1 MRSHQMNK
9 RGKKGE
15 ENMSSQ
21 SIKLRMV
28 SLLALLF
35 FATAAIAAEK
45 TSATDAA
52 KGAVKDPKATAQK
65 AIPQQVRK
73 ELVSAGATAAAKKA
87 FDKAS
92 EELYPK
98 AKQEG
103 NLIVYSVWDVEHL
116 KVITDAFM
124 KRYPG
129 IKATYWQGRNPE
141 IVTRALTELQG
152 GQSSFDVVLSDNAP
166 PVIRAAGGIQSYET
180 VQKDVL
186 YLHDPTMPTVSL
198 QIQALAYNSRKTK
211 PADLPKSWEEV
222 ANPKYKGQIALDD
235 PMRAG
240 PLSSMLSGLKTQWND
255 DARFNNF
262 LKGLKALS
270 VPVHK
275 STSAMFRLVI
285 SGEYNICM
293 PALLHDVMEE
303 MHKGTPIN
311 YVKSAPPVVFPRQ
324 AGIYVKAPNPNAGKL
339 FAEWLI
345 SEEGQ
350 KTIDSIGR
358 ETSRNDFKSKTSI
371 ESAFG
376 KGTKPLPVT
385 DKGFLEDPKKWL
397 DTYVKPIWEG

>member
-1 MRSHQMNK
+1 MFRKSTMAA
-9 RGKKGE
+9 
-15 ENMSSQ
+15 
-21 SIKLRMV
+21 
-28 SLLALLF
+28 ALSAGFLF
-35 FATAAIAAEK
+35 ASGALAAEK
-45 TSATDAA
+45 A
-52 KGAVKDPKATAQK
+52 AVKDAIKEPKAAAQK
-65 AIPQQVRK
+65 ALPGQVRK
-73 ELVSAGATAAAKKA
+73 EAGSADATAAAKKA
-87 FDKAS
+87 FERVS
-92 EELYPK
+92 QELYPK

-141 IVTRALTELQG
+141 IVTRVLTEFQG
-152 GQSSFDVVLSDNAP
+152 GQASFDIVLSDNAP
-166 PVIRAAGGIQSYET
+166 PVIRAAGGITPYET

-186 YLHDPTMPTVSL
+186 YLHDPTLPTVSL
-198 QIQALAYNSRKTK
+198 QIQALAFNTK
-211 PADLPKSWEEV
+211 KMKAADMPKSWEEV
-222 ANPKYKGQIALDD
+222 ANPKFKGMIALDD

-262 LKGLKALS
+262 LKGLKALN

-303 MHKGTPIN
+303 MHKGTPVS
-311 YVKSAPPVVFPRQ
+311 YVKTVPPVVFPRQ
-324 AGIYVKAPNPNAGKL
+324 AGLYAKAPNPNAGKL

-345 SEEGQ
+345 SDEGQ
-350 KTIDSIGR
+350 KTVDSIGR

-371 ESAFG
+371 ESAYG
-376 KGTKPLPVT
+376 KNVKPVPVT
-385 DKGFLEDPKKWL
+385 DKLFLEDPKKWL
-397 DTYVKPIWEG
+397 DTFVKPIWEG

>member
-1 MRSHQMNK
+1 MLQKSTAA
-9 RGKKGE
+9 
-15 ENMSSQ
+15 
-21 SIKLRMV
+21 
-28 SLLALLF
+28 LAL
-35 FATAAIAAEK
+35 AACFSFTSVALAAEK
-45 TSATDAA
+45 T
-52 KGAVKDPKATAQK
+52 GAQK
-65 AIPQQVRK
+65 PVPSQVRK
-73 ELVSAGATAAAKKA
+73 EASSAGATAQAAKA
-87 FDKAS
+87 FEKAS
-92 EELYPK
+92 AELYPK

-103 NLIVYSVWDVEHL
+103 NLVVYSVWDVEHL
-116 KVITDAFM
+116 RVITDAFM

-129 IKATYWQGRNPE
+129 IKASYWQGRNPE
-141 IVTRALTELQG
+141 IVTRVLTELQG

-166 PVIRAAGGIQSYET
+166 PVIRAAGGIMPYET

-186 YLHDPTMPTVSL
+186 YLHDPTLPTVSL
-198 QIQALAYNSRKTK
+198 QIQALAYNTRKMK
-211 PADLPKSWEEV
+211 PADLPKSWEDV
-222 ANPKYKGQIALDD
+222 ANPKYKGMIALDD

-255 DARFNNF
+255 DARFNKF
-262 LKGLKALS
+262 LTGLKALN

-303 MHKGTPIN
+303 THKGTPIS

-324 AGIYVKAPNPNAGKL
+324 AGIYAKSPHPNAAKL

-345 SEEGQ
+345 SDEGQ
-350 KTIDSIGR
+350 KTIDSVGR

-371 ESAFG
+371 DSAYG
-376 KGTKPLPVT
+376 KGVKPLPVV

>member
-1 MRSHQMNK
+1 MITQRP
-9 RGKKGE
+9 
-15 ENMSSQ
+15 
-21 SIKLRMV
+21 LCAA
-28 SLLALLF
+28 LALSASVFVASAL
-35 FATAAIAAEK
+35 AAEK
-45 TSATDAA
+45 TPTAVKEAVKAAPAAATKAGGQQVKKEVGSAT
-52 KGAVKDPKATAQK
+52 
-65 AIPQQVRK
+65 
-73 ELVSAGATAAAKKA
+73 ATAAAAKA
-87 FDKAS
+87 FAQVS
-92 EELYPK
+92 AELYPK

-103 NLIVYSVWDVEHL
+103 NLVVYSVWDVEHL
-116 KVITDAFM
+116 RVITDAFM

-141 IVTRALTELQG
+141 IVTRVLTEFQG
-152 GQSSFDVVLSDNAP
+152 GQASFDVVLSDNAP
-166 PVIRAAGGIQSYET
+166 PVIRAAGGIMPYET

-186 YLHDPTMPTVSL
+186 YLHDPTLPTVSL
-198 QIQALAYNSRKTK
+198 QIQALSYNTRKMK
-211 PADLPKSWEEV
+211 PADLPKSWEDV
-222 ANPKYKGQIALDD
+222 ASPKYKGMIALDD

-240 PLSSMLSGLKTQWND
+240 PLSSMLAGLKTQWND

-262 LKGLKALS
+262 LKGLKALN

-303 MHKGTPIN
+303 THKGTPVG
-311 YVKSAPPVVFPRQ
+311 YVKTVPPVVFPRQ
-324 AGIYVKAPNPNAGKL
+324 AGIYAKSPNPNAAKL

-345 SEEGQ
+345 SDEGQ

-371 ESAFG
+371 ESAYG
-376 KGTKPLPVT
+376 KGIKPIPVT

-397 DTYVKPIWEG
+397 DTNVKPIWEG

>member
-1 MRSHQMNK
+1 MLEKST
-9 RGKKGE
+9 
-15 ENMSSQ
+15 
-21 SIKLRMV
+21 
-28 SLLALLF
+28 LAVALSAGLLF
-35 FATAAIAAEK
+35 GSLAGAAEK
-45 TSATDAA
+45 AA
-52 KGAVKDPKATAQK
+52 AQK

-73 ELVSAGATAAAKKA
+73 DAGSATATATAKKA
-87 FDKAS
+87 FEKVS
-92 EELYPK
+92 QELYPK

-103 NLIVYSVWDVEHL
+103 NMIVYSVWDVEHL
-116 KVITDAFM
+116 RVITDAFM

-141 IVTRALTELQG
+141 IVTRVLTEFQG
-152 GQSSFDVVLSDNAP
+152 GQASFDIVLSDNAP
-166 PVIRAAGGIQSYET
+166 PVIRAAGGIAPYET

-186 YLHDPTMPTVSL
+186 YLHDPTLPTVSL
-198 QIQALAYNSRKTK
+198 QIQALAYNTRRMK

-222 ANPKYKGQIALDD
+222 ANPKYKGMIALDD

-255 DARFNNF
+255 DARFTKF
-262 LKGLKALS
+262 LKGLKALN

-303 MHKGTPIN
+303 THKGTPVS
-311 YVKSAPPVVFPRQ
+311 YVKTVAPVVFPRQ
-324 AGIYVKAPNPNAGKL
+324 AGLYAKAPNPNAGKL

-345 SEEGQ
+345 SHEGQ

-371 ESAFG
+371 ESAYG
-376 KGTKPLPVT
+376 KGVKPLPVT
-385 DKGFLEDPKKWL
+385 DKLFLEDPKKWL
-397 DTYVKPIWEG
+397 DTFVKPVWEG

>member
-1 MRSHQMNK
+1 ML
-9 RGKKGE
+9 KKT
-15 ENMSSQ
+15 MMAVALAASFLFSS
-21 SIKLRMV
+21 
-28 SLLALLF
+28 LAP
-35 FATAAIAAEK
+35 AAEK
-45 TSATDAA
+45 TVKD
-52 KGAVKDPKATAQK
+52 VIKDPKAAAQK
-65 AIPQQVRK
+65 VIPQQVRK
-73 ELVSAGATAAAKKA
+73 EAGSANATATAKKA
-87 FDKAS
+87 FEKVS
-92 EELYPK
+92 QELYPK

-116 KVITDAFM
+116 TVITNAFM

-129 IKATYWQGRNPE
+129 IKATYWQARNPE
-141 IVTRALTELQG
+141 IVTRALTEFQG

-166 PVIRAAGGIQSYET
+166 PVIRAAGAIQNYET

-198 QIQALAYNSRKTK
+198 QIQALAYNTKKMK
-211 PADLPKSWEEV
+211 PADLPKTWEEV
-222 ANPKYKGQIALDD
+222 ANPKYKGMIALDD

-240 PLSSMLSGLKTQWND
+240 PLSSMLSGLRTQWNND
-255 DARFNNF
+255 TRFNNF
-262 LKGLKALS
+262 VKGLKALN

-303 MHKGTPIN
+303 THKGTPIS
-311 YVKSAPPVVFPRQ
+311 YVKTVPPVVFPRQ
-324 AGIYVKAPNPNAGKL
+324 AGIYAKAPNPNAAKL

-350 KTIDSIGR
+350 KTIDSVGR

-376 KGTKPLPVT
+376 KGVKPLPVT
-385 DKGFLEDPKKWL
+385 DKAFLEDPKKWL

>member
-1 MRSHQMNK
+1 MFNK
-9 RGKKGE
+9 SR
-15 ENMSSQ
+15 
-21 SIKLRMV
+21 
-28 SLLALLF
+28 LALALSASFLF
-35 FATAAIAAEK
+35 SSGVLAAEK
-45 TSATDAA
+45 AA
-52 KGAVKDPKATAQK
+52 VKEAVKEAVKDPKAAAQK
-65 AIPQQVRK
+65 VIPQQVRK
-73 ELVSAGATAAAKKA
+73 EAGSVGATAAAKKA
-87 FDKAS
+87 FEKVS
-92 EELYPK
+92 QELYPK

-103 NLIVYSVWDVEHL
+103 NLVVYSVWDVEHL
-116 KVITDAFM
+116 RVITDAFM

-141 IVTRALTELQG
+141 IVTRVLTEFQG
-152 GQSSFDVVLSDNAP
+152 GQASFDVVLSDNAP
-166 PVIRAAGGIQSYET
+166 PVIRAAGGIMPYET

-186 YLHDPTMPTVSL
+186 YLHDATLPTVSL
-198 QIQALAYNSRKTK
+198 QIQALAFNTRKMK

-222 ANPKYKGQIALDD
+222 ANPKYKGMIALDD

-262 LKGLKALS
+262 LKGLKALN

-303 MHKGTPIN
+303 MHKGTPIS
-311 YVKSAPPVVFPRQ
+311 YVKTVPPVVFPRQ

-345 SEEGQ
+345 SDEGQ

-376 KGTKPLPVT
+376 KGVKPLPVT
-385 DKGFLEDPKKWL
+385 DKMFLEDPKKWL
-397 DTYVKPIWEG
+397 DSFVKPIWES